1 MVTSATVQG
10 ADKTATQVVTEDKD
24 KQARLIVWADE
35 LHDALERAL
44 QFTAQLMGLG
54 DDKGGTIKLR
64 TKWDVSKEKAE
75 QISSQ
80 VDPTNDKTGDEAPV
94 N

>member
-1 MVTSATVQG
+1 
-10 ADKTATQVVTEDKD
+10 
-24 KQARLIVWADE
+24 
-35 LHDALERAL
+35 
-44 QFTAQLMGLG
+44 MGLG